1 MKEEREEKIYKSLML
16 VVITVIIT
24 FLITSVTVY
33 KAIAKNGIKYV
44 KITDGEVTG
53 LDETLASFRKVLEK
67 EYLGEIDDETLV
79 EGALKG
85 YVEALG
91 DPYTEYYTK
100 EEMEKLMD
108 TTNGNYVGIGI
119 YMLVDKEKQTIV
131 VLKPMENSPAE
142 QAGILAGDIITKVDG
157 EGYTLDTITEV
168 SNKIK
173 GKAGTKVKLE
183 IKRGEKE
190 TFEIEVERKKILISH
205 INTKVL
211 KDNIGYI
218 YISDFDGGC
227 ADEFTQK
234 YKELKKQG
242 IEKLIIDIR
251 NNGGGIVDE
260 AINILKL
267 ITDKGDTLLIT
278 KDKNENEKITKNDK
292 DPIINMPIVVLT
304 NEYSASASEIMTGAL
319 KDNEKATIIGTIT
332 YGKGVIQTIHTLAD
346 GSGLKITTNEYYT
359 PKYYKIN
366 KVGIEPNI
374 KVDVPEEYK
383 NKTTIPE
390 EKEYT
395 ITESNRNIKIK
406 NTIKNIKNDF
416 EVN

>member
-173 GKAGTKVKLE
+173 GKAGTKVNLE

-390 EKEYT
+390 EKDTQLQKAIET
-395 ITESNRNIKIK
+395 LK
-406 NTIKNIKNDF
+406 
-416 EVN
+416 

>member
-16 VVITVIIT
+16 VVITVTIT

-234 YKELKKQG
+234 YKELKKRG
-242 IEKLIIDIR
+242 IKKLIIDIR

-292 DPIINMPIVVLT
+292 NPIINMPIVVLT

-390 EKEYT
+390 EKDTQLQKAIET
-395 ITESNRNIKIK
+395 LK
-406 NTIKNIKNDF
+406 
-416 EVN
+416 

>member
-183 IKRGEKE
+183 IKTGEKE

-390 EKEYT
+390 EKDTQLQKAIET
-395 ITESNRNIKIK
+395 LK
-406 NTIKNIKNDF
+406 
-416 EVN
+416 

>member
-1 MKEEREEKIYKSLML
+1 M
-16 VVITVIIT
+16 
-24 FLITSVTVY
+24 
-33 KAIAKNGIKYV
+33 
-44 KITDGEVTG
+44 
-53 LDETLASFRKVLEK
+53 
-67 EYLGEIDDETLV
+67 
-79 EGALKG
+79 
-85 YVEALG
+85 
-91 DPYTEYYTK
+91 
-100 EEMEKLMD
+100 
-108 TTNGNYVGIGI
+108 
-119 YMLVDKEKQTIV
+119 
-131 VLKPMENSPAE
+131 
-142 QAGILAGDIITKVDG
+142 DG

-332 YGKGVIQTIHTLAD
+332 YGKGVMQELAPLK
-346 GSGLKITTNEYYT
+346 SGGALKITIEEFKT
-359 PKYYKIN
+359 PNGNTIN
-366 KVGIEPNI
+366 KKGIDPDIEVEDDKKTELDEQLQKAI
-374 KVDVPEEYK
+374 EECK
-383 NKTTIPE
+383 K
-390 EKEYT
+390 
-395 ITESNRNIKIK
+395 
-406 NTIKNIKNDF
+406 
-416 EVN
+416 